1 MSKKVTPKVTPT
13 GEVLPD
19 EVLRDIRA
27 TAISHRNSWLV
38 LGRKVLAVQRDYPW
52 LTIKGLAEQ
61 LRAAYKD
68 DAYLSESS
76 LSKAATVALAF
87 ANIPES
93 DLARRT
99 LGFWYAAAKAFIP
112 RLAADAVVEGLLAGA
127 LKIPKASREHRA
139 VTLPANLVDKL
150 HKARGKVELAKF
162 IESLLPA
169 FPVETPKAQAKVQAK
184 AQAKAPN
191 PAQVRA

>member
-1 MSKKVTPKVTPT
+1 MSKKPT
-13 GEVLPD
+13 EALPNEVL
-19 EVLRDIRA
+19 EDIRA
-27 TAISHRNSWLV
+27 VAISHRNSWLA
-38 LGRKVLAVQRDYPW
+38 LGRKVLAVQRDYAW

-76 LSKAATVALAF
+76 LSKAATVAMAF
-87 ANIPES
+87 KGIPES
-93 DLARRT
+93 YLAKRT
-99 LGFWYAAAKAFIP
+99 LSFWYSAQKAFIP

-127 LKIPKASREHRA
+127 LKIPKVSREHRT
-139 VTLPANLVDKL
+139 VTLPSNLVNQL

-169 FPVETPKAQAKVQAK
+169 FPSDVY
-184 AQAKAPN
+184 
-191 PAQVRA
+191 